1 MQLTSYIYVMYILT
15 FSPHR
20 EMLDRAMVKRLRD
33 SDSEEE
39 SENGPEKS
47 RKHKAENPTDI
58 LTTDILTT
66 DTLTTDTNTG
76 PQVQQPRDTD
86 TTSVSC

>member
-1 MQLTSYIYVMYILT
+1 MTSYIYVMYILT

-20 EMLDRAMVKRLRD
+20 EMLDRAMVKRIRD

-39 SENGPEKS
+39 SENGPEES

-58 LTTDILTT
+58 LTTDK
-66 DTLTTDTNTG
+66 NTG
-76 PQVQQPRDTD
+76 PQVQQPRDIN